1 MNIRTKEDVDKENV
15 SLRHQVKMFKLKYEM
30 ANNALKQ
37 ITLLGKKEL
46 EDFETRSKRRQTNN
60 KLGGANGHN

>member
-1 MNIRTKEDVDKENV
+1 MLT
-15 SLRHQVKMFKLKYEM
+15 LKFEM

-37 ITLLGKKEL
+37 ITLLGEKEL
-46 EDFETRSKRRQTNN
+46 EDFETRSKSRQANN

>member
-1 MNIRTKEDVDKENV
+1 MHIRTKEDVDKENV
-15 SLRHQVKMFKLKYEM
+15 LLRHQVKMFKLKYEM

-37 ITLLGKKEL
+37 ITLLGEKEL
-46 EDFETRSKRRQTNN
+46 EDFETRSKSRQANN

>member
-15 SLRHQVKMFKLKYEM
+15 LLRHQVQMLKLKYEM

-37 ITLLGKKEL
+37 ITLLGEKEL
-46 EDFETRSKRRQTNN
+46 EDFETRSKSRQANN